1 MGYAR
6 PMEPNEFVEK
16 LLSQVSLDAID
27 YASDVERIMAEQ
39 IGFLRS
45 QLEVCRRE
53 AVVGSHEVI
62 RELYARLAD
71 KDLQIDA
78 LQEDIRFLRERV
90 APQAA

>member
-1 MGYAR
+1 M
-6 PMEPNEFVEK
+6 
-16 LLSQVSLDAID
+16 SQVSLEAID

-39 IGFLRS
+39 IGFMRS

-53 AVVGSHEVI
+53 AVKGAHDVI

-78 LQEDIRFLRERV
+78 LHEEVRFLRGRIS
-90 APQAA
+90 AQSA